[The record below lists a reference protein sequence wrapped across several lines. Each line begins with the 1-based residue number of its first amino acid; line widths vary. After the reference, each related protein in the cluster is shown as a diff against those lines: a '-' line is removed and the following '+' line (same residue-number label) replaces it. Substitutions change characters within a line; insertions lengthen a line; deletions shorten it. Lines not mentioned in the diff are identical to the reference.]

1 METFPWFIFWYQK
14 QWRLCNLNV
23 SEYIW
28 RSLYC
33 VTMQTQS
40 VLTCC
45 TAFSCEAGEFLE
57 MSSQQCTSCAAGS
70 YSLGSGVRFD
80 QWDSIPAGFSSL
92 ATYMDSGGSGDDS
105 MTCNKSVPSYIL
117 NIYIHIFNS
126 LCFYRSESTVNIVLF
141 NCSSSWTPQGT
152 LLESNRDD
160 CTVSLVYA
168 VHLMKQGSVSFDY
181 QYVDSN
187 VFFEFFVCFT
197 SYIFQ
202 FFLKMCWSEN
212 ISKMFY
218 FWCRFRM
225 TNVRRWT
232 RQGVRNGSNSPL
244 TESGEPIRLTL
255 FIFKGTVHSKLKIQS
270 SFTPNLYDFL
280 SSAEHHR
287 RYFEECW

>member
-1 METFPWFIFWYQK
+1 
-14 QWRLCNLNV
+14 
-23 SEYIW
+23 
-28 RSLYC
+28 
-33 VTMQTQS
+33 MQTQS

-117 NIYIHIFNS
+117 KYIYPYIQFSMILQIWIYLLTLCCLIAVLHGHLRELSWNPIVTTALCHWCMQCISWSRDPSPLTINMSTATSSSSS
-126 LCFYRSESTVNIVLF
+126 LCVLLH
-141 NCSSSWTPQGT
+141 T
-152 LLESNRDD
+152 
-160 CTVSLVYA
+160 
-168 VHLMKQGSVSFDY
+168 SFR
-181 QYVDSN
+181 
-187 VFFEFFVCFT
+187 
-197 SYIFQ
+197 

-212 ISKMFY
+212 ISLKNMFY

-244 TESGEPIRLTL
+244 TESGEPIRLVTL
-255 FIFKGTVHSKLKIQS
+255 FIFKVTVHSKLKIQS

-287 RYFEECW
+287 RYFEEC